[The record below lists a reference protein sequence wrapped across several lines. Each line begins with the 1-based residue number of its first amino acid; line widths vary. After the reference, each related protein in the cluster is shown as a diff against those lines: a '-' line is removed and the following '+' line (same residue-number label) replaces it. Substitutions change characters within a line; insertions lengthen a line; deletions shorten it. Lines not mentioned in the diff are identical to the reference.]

1 MGKKGNREP
10 WEFKNAPVGE
20 ELKITVSLTLRKLT
34 ENEGIKGK
42 LIDQL
47 TYIQWFIFYILELEF
62 PSSLTAPERK
72 YIHLISQQM
81 GFKSKSRG

>member
-47 TYIQWFIFYILELEF
+47 TYIQ
-62 PSSLTAPERK
+62 
-72 YIHLISQQM
+72 
-81 GFKSKSRG
+81 